1 MSNFYKSFVYILR
14 LTFKDD
20 SFQSIFKQ
28 LSHSVVSK
36 GLIALF
42 LFSVAVLY
50 AIVLFSFL
58 QAIIFESWQS
68 LLFTVQ
74 SQGKE
79 LSSDQKNE
87 AYFSRYLFG
96 FFLLP
101 FTVLFNLFNATFWTS
116 VVPTECK
123 RIFGIHSGTPE
134 TNVIWVDILD
144 ALEECS
150 GKIELTT
157 ISFLTLSDTLMKLIE
172 KKRQQ
177 ELLSKNGG
185 NGGDGSDGSSEKKNK
200 KNAKNKDT
208 ANNSHAF
215 HIAVAFRSIEYIG
228 CVWDEIQ
235 LEMYNTM
242 EMEERAVLDRQ
253 LNHMIRTN
261 KRIDTQ
267 HLSYGLS
274 REDALAAT
282 LRKMEELNPFSQ
294 QGFKRGQLKIMMSKL
309 NLLNQQSIR
318 DSDLLCNQLEQ
329 IALSHSQ
336 SATIIAGIG
345 KDMDG
350 IDPGTTH
357 DLSVAVQVTNGNK
370 DIAMKMNVIDS
381 SSKIEVLEYDSTW

>member
-1 MSNFYKSFVYILR
+1 
-14 LTFKDD
+14 
-20 SFQSIFKQ
+20 
-28 LSHSVVSK
+28 
-36 GLIALF
+36 
-42 LFSVAVLY
+42 
-50 AIVLFSFL
+50 
-58 QAIIFESWQS
+58 
-68 LLFTVQ
+68 
-74 SQGKE
+74 
-79 LSSDQKNE
+79 
-87 AYFSRYLFG
+87 
-96 FFLLP
+96 
-101 FTVLFNLFNATFWTS
+101 
-116 VVPTECK
+116 
-123 RIFGIHSGTPE
+123 
-134 TNVIWVDILD
+134 
-144 ALEECS
+144 
-150 GKIELTT
+150 
-157 ISFLTLSDTLMKLIE
+157 
-172 KKRQQ
+172 
-177 ELLSKNGG
+177 
-185 NGGDGSDGSSEKKNK
+185 
-200 KNAKNKDT
+200 
-208 ANNSHAF
+208 
-215 HIAVAFRSIEYIG
+215 
-228 CVWDEIQ
+228 
-235 LEMYNTM
+235 MYNTM